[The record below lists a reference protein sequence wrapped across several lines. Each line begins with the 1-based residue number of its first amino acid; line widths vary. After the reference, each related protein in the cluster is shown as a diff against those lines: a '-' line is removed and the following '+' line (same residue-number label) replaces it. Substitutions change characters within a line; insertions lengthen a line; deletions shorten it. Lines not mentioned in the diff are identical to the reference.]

1 MTKHVSGAF
10 DVQLSPRPPDAEADA
25 SVGRL
30 TIDKHF
36 HGALEATSRGQMLAA
51 QGNVE
56 GSAGYVA
63 MEQVSGTLE
72 GRKGMFMLM
81 HTGVMTR
88 GKPGLTISVVPD
100 SGSGELLGL
109 AGTMSIEISEGK
121 HIYHFEYTLDPAA

>member
-1 MTKHVSGAF
+1 
-10 DVQLSPRPPDAEADA
+10 
-25 SVGRL
+25 
-30 TIDKHF
+30 
-36 HGALEATSRGQMLAA
+36 
-51 QGNVE
+51 
-56 GSAGYVA
+56 